1 MTRRTVVL
9 AGGGTGGHVL
19 PIVAIAEALCARGL
33 DPSELQFMASARGPD
48 RSILDGRGFPAVYVT
63 GRGIQR
69 SMRPRALRDNVAAVI
84 GLLRAVGHAVVD
96 CRQWRPSV
104 VVSAGGYAAFPAVVA
119 AVVLHIPL
127 VIVNID
133 AVAGLVHRIF
143 GRFATAS
150 CVGFEGTALRHP
162 VVTGAPLPAAVQHL
176 DRDLEHRGAA
186 RQRLGLGIGRV
197 VAFVGGSLGATRLN
211 TAARELLV
219 AAPDLEIYH
228 VCGARSYDEL
238 AASPVSRAA
247 QARYHLVPFEQ
258 AMADLY
264 LAADIVVARSGA
276 MTVAELA
283 ATKTPSI
290 LVPLPGAPGDHQ
302 RHNADAL
309 ERVGGALVVND
320 RDCTGSHVAALLSTL
335 SDSDLDA
342 MSDAAA
348 TCARHDAAD
357 TIADVVLRNVH

>member
-1 MTRRTVVL
+1 VTRRTVVL

-33 DPSELQFMASARGPD
+33 DPSQLQFMASARGPD
-48 RSILDGRGFPAVYVT
+48 ASILDGRGFPAVYVT

-69 SMRPRALRDNVAAVI
+69 SMRLAAIRDNVGAVV

-96 CRQWRPSV
+96 FRQWRPSV

-119 AVVLHIPL
+119 AVVLHVPL

-133 AVAGLVHRIF
+133 AVPGLVHRIF
-143 GRFATAS
+143 GRFAAAS
-150 CVGFEGTALRHP
+150 CVGFEGTHLRHAI
-162 VVTGAPLPAAVQHL
+162 VTGAPLSEAVRHVE
-176 DRDLEHRGAA
+176 RNPEERAAA
-186 RQRLGLGIGRV
+186 RQRLGLGEGRV

-211 TAARELLV
+211 TAARELLA
-219 AAPDLEIYH
+219 AAPDVEVYH
-228 VCGARSYDEL
+228 VCGARSYDAL
-238 AASPVSRAA
+238 AAAPVPEDARD
-247 QARYHLVPFEQ
+247 RYHLVPFEH

-264 LAADIVVARSGA
+264 LAADVVVARSGA

-283 ATKTPSI
+283 VTTTPSI

-302 RHNADAL
+302 RHNAEAL

-320 RDCTGSHVAALLSTL
+320 RDCSGAHLAAMLAPLTST
-335 SDSDLDA
+335 DLDA
-342 MSDAAA
+342 MSSAAA
-348 TCARHDAAD
+348 SCARRGAAD